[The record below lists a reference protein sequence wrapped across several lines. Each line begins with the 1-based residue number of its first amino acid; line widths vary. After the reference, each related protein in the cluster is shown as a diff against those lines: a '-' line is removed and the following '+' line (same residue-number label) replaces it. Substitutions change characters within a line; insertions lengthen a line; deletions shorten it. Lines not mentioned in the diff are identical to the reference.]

1 MRTIVSAAL
10 IALTLAGSGW
20 AQADDSTNN
29 ETDVLLERALNPW
42 FGDFDAI
49 MERGFIRVGVPHNPL
64 FFAFDGEKRAGLSA
78 ERGRALEAYWLKK
91 HKKRITVL
99 FLPKAR
105 DVLLPALVEGKIDM
119 VDANMTVTPDRQ
131 ELVDFSL
138 PIRVGVQELVV
149 THKEA
154 GELGSF
160 DDLSGFTV
168 YLRESSSYFA
178 HMAALNQQ
186 READGQPAVKVELA
200 NHLLEDNDL
209 LEMVNGGIIS
219 ATVVDS
225 HKAELWAQIYP
236 DLEVQEN
243 LVLNDG
249 GEIAFALRKES
260 PLLKAELDAF
270 SKSVKIKSHLGN
282 ILHQRYLESTKWV
295 KRVEKEQITPK
306 KKDALNILRKYSGE
320 YGFDWILIASQAYQE
335 SGLDQSK
342 RSHVGA
348 IGIMQVMP
356 ATAKDPNVN
365 IKDIT
370 KSEPNVHAG
379 VKYLRFMRD
388 HYFDDPAISDFDQ
401 VLLSLA
407 AYNAGPGNIR
417 KSRARAEKMGLDPN
431 VWFDNVE
438 IATARAV
445 SGEPVIYV
453 RNIIKYAL
461 DMRLTVDLIDGK
473 EEVQEEQPDQA
484 EQPAEK

>member
-1 MRTIVSAAL
+1 MRSWI
-10 IALTLAGSGW
+10 LAITVAVLFSGGAF
-20 AQADDSTNN
+20 AQSDESGDR

-42 FGDFDAI
+42 FGDFDQI
-49 MERGFIRVGVPHNPL
+49 KEEGFIRVGVPHNPL
-64 FFAFDGEKRAGLSA
+64 FFAFDGKKRAGLSA

-99 FLPKAR
+99 FMPKAR
-105 DVLLPALVEGKIDM
+105 HVLLPALVEGKIDM
-119 VDANMTVTPDRQ
+119 IDANLTITPERQ
-131 ELVDFSL
+131 ELVGFSL
-138 PIRVGVQELVV
+138 PIRTGIQELIV

-154 GELGSF
+154 GELESF
-160 DDLSGFTV
+160 DDLAGLTV
-168 YLRESSSYFA
+168 FLRESSSYFA

-186 READGQPAVKVELA
+186 RESDGKPAIKLELA
-200 NHLLEDNDL
+200 DPLLEDNDL

-236 DLEVQEN
+236 DLEIQEK
-243 LVLNDG
+243 LVLNEG
-249 GEIAFALRKES
+249 GEIAFALRKDS
-260 PLLKAELDAF
+260 PQLKAELDAF
-270 SKSVKIKSHLGN
+270 SKTVKIKSHLGN
-282 ILHQRYLESTKWV
+282 VLHRRYLESSKWV
-295 KRVEKEQITPK
+295 KRTEKSRLSVK
-306 KKDALNILRKYSGE
+306 KKEALKILRKYSE
-320 YGFDWILIASQAYQE
+320 EFGFDWLLVASQAYQE

-365 IKDIT
+365 VKDIT
-370 KSEPNVHAG
+370 KPDPNVHAG
-379 VKYLRFMRD
+379 VKYLRFLRD
-388 HYFDDPAISDFDQ
+388 HYFDDPAISDFDK

-417 KSRARAEKMGLDPN
+417 KSRSRADKMGLDPN
-431 VWFDNVE
+431 VWFGNVE

-453 RNIIKYAL
+453 RNIIKYAV
-461 DMRLTVDLIDGK
+461 DMRLTAALI
-473 EEVQEEQPDQA
+473 EEKNDSERK
-484 EQPAEK
+484 PAEK